1 MKKLSI
7 RDIDLQGKKVF
18 MRVDF
23 NVPLDAEQN
32 VTDDTRIQAA
42 LPSIHYIVEQGA
54 VLVLAAHLGRPK
66 GEKKPEFSLAPAAKV
81 LSSLLGKEVKFLDD
95 CIGGSVKQSIAD
107 ANAGEVIL
115 LENVRFY
122 KGETKNDPVFAK
134 QLAEGCDLVV
144 NDAFGTAHRAH
155 ASNVGVTKSLSPA
168 VAGFLMEKEL
178 EYFGQ
183 VVDDPK
189 RPVVAILGGAKVSGK
204 LQVIENLM
212 QKVDTLLIGGGMMF
226 TFLKAQGLE
235 VGASLVENDLI
246 GTAKEIL
253 ETAAKSDVELLLP
266 TDCIIADTF
275 AADAESKLVN
285 VNEMPEGWL
294 GLDIGPESI
303 ELFTNALKGA
313 KTIVWN
319 GPMGVFEM
327 DAFSKATVDIAKA
340 VAESDAVSIIG
351 GGDTVSA
358 IKKAG
363 VADQVSFVSTGGGA
377 SLELLEGK
385 ELPGIVALT
394 EKENYND

>member
-1 MKKLSI
+1 MQKKLSI
-7 RDIDLQGKKVF
+7 RDIDLQGKKVL

-42 LPSIHYIVEQGA
+42 LPTIQYIVEHGA
-54 VLVLAAHLGRPK
+54 ILVLTAHLGRPK
-66 GEKKPEFSLAPAAKV
+66 GEKKAAYSLAPTAKV
-81 LSSLLGKEVKFLDD
+81 LASLLGKEVTFLDD
-95 CIGGSVKQSIAD
+95 CIGEAVKQNIAR
-107 ANAGEVIL
+107 AKAGDVIL

-122 KGETKNDPVFAK
+122 KGETNNDPEFAK
-134 QLAEGCDLVV
+134 QLAEGCDIAV

-155 ASNVGVTKSLSPA
+155 ASNVGVTEYLSPA
-168 VAGFLMEKEL
+168 VAGFLIEKEM

-183 VVDDPK
+183 VLDNPQH
-189 RPVVAILGGAKVSGK
+189 PVVAILGGAKVSGK
-204 LQVIENLM
+204 LQVINNLM
-212 QKVDTLLIGGGMMF
+212 KKVDKLLIGGGMMF

-235 VGASLVENDLI
+235 VGASLVEEDLI
-246 GTAKEIL
+246 ETAKEIL
-253 ETAAKSDVELLLP
+253 AQVEQSNVELLLP
-266 TDCIIADTF
+266 TDCIVADTF
-275 AADAESKLVN
+275 AADAESKLVS
-285 VNEMPEGWL
+285 VKAMPEGWL

-303 ELFTNALKGA
+303 TLFTDALKDA
-313 KTIVWN
+313 KTVVWN

-327 DAFSKATVDIAKA
+327 EAFSKGTVDIAKA

-363 VADQVSFVSTGGGA
+363 VKDQVSFVSTGGGA

-394 EKENYND
+394 DKIT

>member
-1 MKKLSI
+1 MQKKLSI
-7 RDIDLQGKKVF
+7 RDVDLQGKKVL

-42 LPSIHYIVEQGA
+42 LPTIQYIIEQGA

-81 LSSLLGKEVKFLDD
+81 LSSLLGKNVTFLDD
-95 CIGGSVKQSIAD
+95 CIGDAVKQRIAS
-107 ANAGEVIL
+107 AEAGNVIL

-122 KGETKNDPVFAK
+122 EGETKNDPEFAK
-134 QLAEGCDLVV
+134 QLAEGCDIAV

-155 ASNVGVTKSLSPA
+155 ASNVGVAEFLSPA
-168 VAGFLMEKEL
+168 VAGFLIEKEM

-183 VVDDPK
+183 VIDNPQ

-204 LQVIENLM
+204 LQVINNLM
-212 QKVDTLLIGGGMMF
+212 EKVDKLLIGGGMMF

-235 VGASLVENDLI
+235 VGASLVEEDLI
-246 GTAKEIL
+246 ETAKEIL
-253 ETAAKSDVELLLP
+253 AQAEQSDVELLLP
-266 TDCIIADTF
+266 TDCIIADKF
-275 AADAESKLVN
+275 AADAESKLVS
-285 VNEMPEGWL
+285 VKEIPEGWL

-303 ELFTNALKGA
+303 TLFSDALKGA
-313 KTIVWN
+313 KTVVWN

-327 DAFSKATVDIAKA
+327 EAFSKGTVDIANV
-340 VAESDAVSIIG
+340 VADSDAVSIIG

-363 VADQVSFVSTGGGA
+363 VKDRVSFVSTGGGA

-385 ELPGIVALT
+385 ELPGLAALT
-394 EKENYND
+394 NSK

>member
-7 RDIDLQGKKVF
+7 RDIDLQGKKVL

-42 LPSIHYIVEQGA
+42 LPSIQYIVEQGA
-54 VLVLAAHLGRPK
+54 VLVLAAHAGRPK

-95 CIGGSVKQSIAD
+95 CIGESVKQSIA
-107 ANAGEVIL
+107 AASAGDVIL

-122 KGETKNDPVFAK
+122 QGETKNDSEFAK
-134 QLAEGCDLVV
+134 QLAEGCDLAV

-155 ASNVGVTKSLSPA
+155 ASNVGVTEYLSPA

-183 VVDDPK
+183 VIDEPK

-204 LQVIENLM
+204 LQVITNLM
-212 QKVDTLLIGGGMMF
+212 EKVDKLLIGGGMMF

-235 VGASLVENDLI
+235 VGASLVEEDLI
-246 GTAKEIL
+246 DTAKKIL
-253 ETAAKSDVELLLP
+253 EDAAKSDVELLLP
-266 TDCIIADTF
+266 TDCVIADKF
-275 AADAESKLVN
+275 AADAESKLVS

-303 ELFTNALKGA
+303 KLFADALSGA
-313 KTIVWN
+313 KTVVWN

-327 DAFSKATVDIAKA
+327 DAFAKGTVDIAKI

-363 VADQVSFVSTGGGA
+363 VADKVSFVSTGGGA

-385 ELPGIVALT
+385 ALPGIEALT
-394 EKENYND
+394 DK